1 MHMSHDLGTVTIFR
15 LLGLGLS
22 QFSTSACFLSGSVE
36 LMTLAQK
43 KMLQYVTIRLKWVEI
58 KMALGFGFGKGLGL
72 RLR

>member
-36 LMTLAQK
+36 LLNDFGTK
-43 KMLQYVTIRLKWVEI
+43 ENPTVRYDTIRLKW
-58 KMALGFGFGKGLGL
+58 KLKWL
-72 RLR
+72 